1 MWKNYLK
8 VAFRN
13 LIRHRTFSFI
23 NIFGLAISMSLSLIV
38 IMLVMDQYKFDRHI
52 SNKDRIFRVNT
63 LPDKWKA
70 TASTTMAIRNVL
82 LDDYTG
88 IEKAVRVKRGFGNR
102 SMLDFEK
109 DINIPVTGFYT
120 DPEFLEIFELE
131 LESGN
136 PATALIDPYSVVLT
150 KETAEKL
157 FTNPNPVGE
166 IIKVGEQGDYKVTGI
181 LKDQPDQKSHIIFDG
196 LASISTINSMAAAD
210 TAYKSSLDSWEN
222 IYDGY
227 VYILVEEGISSQHI
241 QNSLNEI
248 AFAQYGKNNEPQTNS
263 FALQGLTEITPGP
276 DLNNPIGPIL
286 PKIVVIFLGGLAL
299 IVMLTSCFNFTNL
312 SIARSLS
319 RAKEIGIR
327 KVTGAKRVQI
337 FTQFLTEAVVISL
350 LALFFSWMIV
360 MVVKPLL
367 LNLKLLQVLRWDFS
381 TSMEVYPY
389 LIGFAVLVGILAGFF
404 PAVILSSF
412 QPTKVL
418 KNLVGVKLFSA
429 LGLRKSLLVLQFSI
443 SLIFILS
450 AILVY
455 NQTTLLLHKDV
466 GFAVDDKMLVR
477 LNNTS
482 YEQLK
487 TELLQYSNVE
497 SVSGISHIPGAGIT
511 YGEDF
516 RATPEAEKQNID
528 YFQVDEDYLD
538 NMGLE
543 LLAGNNFNSQSPES
557 NKSKII
563 INQLAVKKLGFET
576 ASAAVGNIIFEGD
589 DLIAYEIIGV
599 APNYN
604 HRNLLMDDAPM
615 ALMNDPEG
623 FSQLQVKYSGSSDKI
638 IATLQAAWN
647 KVNPDLKID
656 YEFFDVEM
664 REMYQVFFGLLTKVV
679 GVVAFLAIMISC
691 LGLLGM
697 ATYTAETKI
706 KEVAIRKILGATA
719 SGITLQLSMGFI
731 KIILTAIAVGLP
743 AAWFLNNLWL
753 QNLANRVNM
762 SFGAISLALAL
773 VLILTMLTVGS
784 QAVRAALTNPADN
797 LKND

>member
-38 IMLVMDQYKFDRHI
+38 IMLVMDQYKFDRHN
-52 SNKDRIFRVNT
+52 SKKDRIFRINT
-63 LPDKWKA
+63 LPNNWKA
-70 TASTTMAIRNVL
+70 TASTTLAVRNVL
-82 LDDYTG
+82 LEDYTG
-88 IEKAVRVKRGFGNR
+88 IEKAVRIKRGFGNR
-102 SMLDFEK
+102 SMVDFEK

-150 KETAEKL
+150 KEAAEKI
-157 FTNPNPVGE
+157 FTTPNPIGE
-166 IIKVGEQGDYKVTGI
+166 VIKVGDQGDYKVTGV

-196 LASISTINSMAAAD
+196 LASISTLSSKAASD
-210 TAYKSSLDSWEN
+210 SSYKSSLDSWEN

-227 VYILVEEGISSQHI
+227 VYILLEEGLSPQQI
-241 QNSLNEI
+241 QKSLNEI
-248 AFAQYGKNNEPQTNS
+248 AFAQYGQSEPQTNS
-263 FALQGLTEITPGP
+263 FALQSLTKITPGP

-286 PKIVVIFLGGLAL
+286 PKIVVIFLGGLAI

-312 SIARSLS
+312 SIARSLT
-319 RAKEIGIR
+319 RAKEIGVR
-327 KVTGAKRVQI
+327 KVTGAKRIQI
-337 FTQFLTEAVVISL
+337 FTQFLTEAVVIAL
-350 LALFFSWMIV
+350 LALIFSWMIV
-360 MVVKPLL
+360 ILIKPFL
-367 LNLKLLQVLRWDFS
+367 LNLKLVQVLRWDFS
-381 TSMEVYPY
+381 TSLEVYPY
-389 LIGFAVLVGILAGFF
+389 LIGFAILVGILAGFF

-412 QPTKVL
+412 QPIKVL

-450 AILVY
+450 AILVF
-455 NQTTLLLHKDV
+455 NQTKFFLTKDV

-482 YEQLK
+482 YELLK
-487 TELLQYSNVE
+487 SELLHYSNVE
-497 SVSGISHIPGAGIT
+497 SVSGISHIPGSGIT
-511 YGEDF
+511 FGEDF
-516 RATPEAEKQNID
+516 RTTAEAEKLNID

-543 LLAGNNFNSQSPES
+543 LIAGNNFNSQLPES
-557 NKSKII
+557 NKSKVI
-563 INQLAVKKLGFET
+563 INQLAVEKLGFET
-576 ASAAVGNIIFEGD
+576 AGAALGNIIFEGD
-589 DLIAYEIIGV
+589 GLNAYEIIGV
-599 APNYN
+599 VHNYN

-615 ALMNDPEG
+615 ALMYNPEG
-623 FSQLQVKYSGSSDKI
+623 FSQLQVKYNGSEDQI
-638 IATLQAAWN
+638 IATLQTAWN
-647 KVNPDLKID
+647 KINPDLKMD
-656 YEFFDVEM
+656 YGFFDFEM

-697 ATYTAETKI
+697 ATYIAETKI

-731 KIILTAIAVGLP
+731 KIVLIAIVVGLP

-753 QNLANRVNM
+753 QTLANRVNM
-762 SFGAISLALAL
+762 GLGTISLAIALIL
-773 VLILTMLTVGS
+773 VLSVLTVGS
-784 QAVRAALTNPADN
+784 QAVRAAFSNPADN

>member
-52 SNKDRIFRVNT
+52 SKKDRIFRVNT

-70 TASTTMAIRNVL
+70 TASTTMAMRNVL
-82 LDDYTG
+82 LEDYTG
-88 IEKAVRVKRGFGNR
+88 IEKAVRIKRGFGNR

-166 IIKVGEQGDYKVTGI
+166 IIKVGDQGDYKVTGV
-181 LKDQPDQKSHIIFDG
+181 LKDRPDQKSHIIYDG
-196 LASISTINSMAAAD
+196 LASISTIYSKAAAD
-210 TAYKSSLDSWEN
+210 TAFKSSLDSWDN

-227 VYILVEEGISSQHI
+227 VYILVEEGISTENI
-241 QNSLNEI
+241 QSSLNEI
-248 AFAQYGKNNEPQTNS
+248 AFAQYGKNEPQTNS

-312 SIARSLS
+312 SIARSLT

-327 KVTGAKRVQI
+327 KVTGAKRLQI
-337 FTQFLTEAVVISL
+337 FSQFLTEAVVIAL

-367 LNLKLLQVLRWDFS
+367 LNLKLVQVLRWDFS

-429 LGLRKSLLVLQFSI
+429 IGLRKSLLVLQFSI

-455 NQTTLLLHKDV
+455 NQTTLFLNKDV

-487 TELLQYSNVE
+487 SELLQYSNVE
-497 SVSGISHIPGAGIT
+497 SVTGISHIPGAGIT

-516 RATPEAEKQNID
+516 RSTPEAEKQNID

-543 LLAGNNFNSQSPES
+543 LLAGNNFNSQLPES

-563 INQLAVKKLGFET
+563 INQLAVEKLGFET
-576 ASAAVGNIIFEGD
+576 ASAPVGTIIFEGD
-589 DLIAYEIIGV
+589 ELNAYEIIGV

-615 ALMNDPEG
+615 ALMYNPEG
-623 FSQLQVKYSGSSDKI
+623 FSQLQVKYTGSEDQI
-638 IATLQAAWN
+638 IATLQTAWN

-656 YEFFDVEM
+656 YGFFDFEM

-719 SGITLQLSMGFI
+719 LGITLQLSMGFI
-731 KIILTAIAVGLP
+731 KLVLIAIAVGLP

-753 QNLANRVNM
+753 QSLANRVNM
-762 SFGAISLALAL
+762 GYGTILLALAL
-773 VLILTMLTVGS
+773 ILILTVLTVGS